1 MTTTNSPTS
10 AARKVKN
17 SSAMTVLGRAGM
29 VCYGIVYVIVAY
41 LALQVALGDG
51 GKQADQKGALQEIA
65 ATTFGG
71 VLLWVL
77 AIGLFAFGPWQLLLA
92 AVSFQWRTPKRK
104 RVTKRIGAAIRG
116 ITGLAIGIAAI
127 GIATGSGGGGGGG
140 GGNQKEQTFTARV
153 LELPAGRLL
162 LGVVALVVI
171 GFGAASVYSGARR
184 SFMKDLDTSELPSG
198 TRSWV
203 AGMGMVGYV
212 AKGIAVGIVGL
223 LLGIAA
229 LHRNPGQAGGLD
241 AALRALAAQPFGSV
255 LLVVM
260 AIGFAAF
267 GVYCFAAA
275 KSQRT

>member
-1 MTTTNSPTS
+1 MTSTSSPANT
-10 AARKVKN
+10 ARSVKN
-17 SSAMTVLGRAGM
+17 SSAMIVLGRAGM
-29 VCYGIVYVIVAY
+29 ACYGIVYVIVAY
-41 LALQVALGDG
+41 LALRISFGDN

-65 ATTFGG
+65 ATTFGD
-71 VLLWVL
+71 VMLWVL
-77 AIGLFAFGPWQLLLA
+77 GIGLLAFGPWQLLLA
-92 AVSFQWRTPKRK
+92 AVSYQWRTPKRK
-104 RVTKRIGAAIRG
+104 RTTKRIGAAIRG
-116 ITGLAIGIAAI
+116 ITGLALGVAAI
-127 GIATGSGGGGGGG
+127 GIVTGSGSGSGS
-140 GGNQKEQTFTARV
+140 GNEKEQTFTAKV
-153 LELPAGRLL
+153 LELPVGRLL
-162 LGVVALVVI
+162 LGVIALVVI

-203 AGMGMVGYV
+203 AGIGMVGYI
-212 AKGIAVGIVGL
+212 AKGVAVGIVGV

-241 AALRALAAQPFGSV
+241 AALRTLAGQPFGSV

-267 GVYCFAAA
+267 GGYCFAAA